1 MDVAVA
7 YGWQLKTYIQI
18 FQKHGGKRNEK
29 SDFRV
34 FFVCGAPGSSSF
46 AAAAGDGQLTS
57 EQKELLEAKTEYV
70 QSLPEQASVQSG
82 VTAYAGK
89 RLTIKRGSFLAWS
102 KRLYRLVLQRQK
114 SIEKQRIAGCR
125 LRLSECGEGKGD

>member
-18 FQKHGGKRNEK
+18 FQNTEGNEMKKR
-29 SDFRV
+29 FRV
-34 FFVCGAPGSSSF
+34 SLSAALLVPSSF

-89 RLTIKRGSFLAWS
+89 G
-102 KRLYRLVLQRQK
+102 
-114 SIEKQRIAGCR
+114 
-125 LRLSECGEGKGD
+125 

>member
-1 MDVAVA
+1 MKKAILGFSLSAALLV
-7 YGWQLKTYIQI
+7 
-18 FQKHGGKRNEK
+18 
-29 SDFRV
+29 
-34 FFVCGAPGSSSF
+34 PSSF

-102 KRLYRLVLQRQK
+102 KDYIDWYYNGKKYRKAADRRM
-114 SIEKQRIAGCR
+114 SATSFRM
-125 LRLSECGEGKGD
+125 S